1 MKLFKLPEWRRP
13 HWVMALLIALSTLL
27 PAHAAVQELDHI
39 VAVVN
44 DQVITR
50 QELAKP
56 LRGSRANRC
65 RSRIRHCR
73 RARLLEKQLLERM
86 ITELALQQH
95 AIATGI
101 RVDPTQVERALQ
113 RIAAQNKLDMAGLQA
128 ALEKD
133 GQSLD
138 SMRNTIRNELL
149 IARARE
155 RDVDNR
161 ISVSDAEIE
170 GYLQTQAQ
178 QGVETEYNFAHI
190 LVTVPENASPE
201 QIQARRARAEDILAQ
216 LNKGADF
223 AQLSA
228 SYSDAPNALQ
238 GGVIGWRASGKIP
251 TLFSDALKQLQ
262 PGQVSP
268 ILKSGNGFHILKLI
282 DKRGLDATLNVT
294 QTHARHILI
303 KTNELTSETDARN
316 RLLQLKERIENG
328 AKFEDMARLQS
339 EDASASKGGD
349 LGWINPGDT
358 VPEFEKAMNALKPG
372 EISDPVQTP
381 FGWHLIQVLARR
393 TAGRH
398 AGTPEAAGAPGHP
411 RTQGRRSLPGLG
423 APDPRCGLCR
433 NPPDRLSPDTPG
445 VREAVNLP
453 LIALTAGEPAGIGPD
468 LCVALSQQALPCR
481 LVGPRRYPC
490 LARPRS
496 PARHRRRLHH
506 RRRRARTSGRRAARA
521 AYSGCRSRHRR
532 RARHRQQRP
541 RARPAR
547 RRDRGLHERG
557 VPRHRHRARAQ
568 GRHQRCRDSPSPAIP
583 NTWPT
588 TAARNRS

>member
-1 MKLFKLPEWRRP
+1 MKFLRRP
-13 HWVMALLIALSTLL
+13 DWCRPQWALALLIVAASALF
-27 PAHAAVQELDHI
+27 PAHAAVTQLDRI

-44 DQVITR
+44 DEVITR
-50 QELAKP
+50 QELARRYDEVVRNLSRQNTP
-56 LRGSRANRC
+56 LPPREV
-65 RSRIRHCR
+65 
-73 RARLLEKQLLERM
+73 LEKQLLERM
-86 ITELALQQH
+86 VTELALQQH
-95 AIATGI
+95 ARATGI

-201 QIQARRARAEDILAQ
+201 QVQARRARAEDIVAQ
-216 LNKGADF
+216 LAKGADF

-228 SYSDAPNALQ
+228 SYSDASNALQ
-238 GGVIGWRASGKIP
+238 GGAFGWRASGKIP

-393 TAGRH
+393 TQDV
-398 AGTPEAAGAPGHP
+398 
-411 RTQGRRSLPGLG
+411 TQERQ
-423 APDPRCGLCR
+423 
-433 NPPDRLSPDTPG
+433 RL
-445 VREAVNLP
+445 
-453 LIALTAGEPAGIGPD
+453 
-468 LCVALSQQALPCR
+468 
-481 LVGPRRYPC
+481 
-490 LARPRS
+490 LARQAIRERK
-496 PARHRRRLHH
+496 ADEAFQDWVRQIRD
-506 RRRRARTSGRRAARA
+506 A
-521 AYSGCRSRHRR
+521 AYVEI
-532 RARHRQQRP
+532 RP
-541 RARPAR
+541 I
-547 RRDRGLHERG
+547 D
-557 VPRHRHRARAQ
+557 
-568 GRHQRCRDSPSPAIP
+568 
-583 NTWPT
+583 
-588 TAARNRS
+588 

>member
-1 MKLFKLPEWRRP
+1 MKLFKRPEWRRP
-13 HWVMALLIALSTLL
+13 HWVMALLIAVSTLL
-27 PAHAAVQELDHI
+27 PAHAAVQELDRI

-50 QELAKP
+50 QELAKRYDEVVRTLSQQNTP
-56 LRGSRANRC
+56 LPPRAV
-65 RSRIRHCR
+65 
-73 RARLLEKQLLERM
+73 LEKQLLERM

-95 AIATGI
+95 ARATGI

-201 QIQARRARAEDILAQ
+201 QIQARHARAENILAQ
-216 LNKGADF
+216 LGKGADF
-223 AQLSA
+223 AQLAA

-238 GGVIGWRASGKIP
+238 GGAFGWRASGKIP
-251 TLFSDALKQLQ
+251 ALFADALKTLQ

-268 ILKSGNGFHILKLI
+268 ILRSSNGFHILKLI

-328 AKFEDMARLQS
+328 AKFEDMARLHS

-358 VPEFEKAMNALKPG
+358 VPEFEKAMDALKPG
-372 EISDPVQTP
+372 DISDPVQSP
-381 FGWHLIQVLARR
+381 FGWHLIQVLERR
-393 TAGRH
+393 TQDV
-398 AGTPEAAGAPGHP
+398 
-411 RTQGRRSLPGLG
+411 TQERQKL
-423 APDPRCGLCR
+423 
-433 NPPDRLSPDTPG
+433 
-445 VREAVNLP
+445 
-453 LIALTAGEPAGIGPD
+453 
-468 LCVALSQQALPCR
+468 
-481 LVGPRRYPC
+481 
-490 LARPRS
+490 LARQAIRERK
-496 PARHRRRLHH
+496 ADEAFQDWVRQIRD
-506 RRRRARTSGRRAARA
+506 A
-521 AYSGCRSRHRR
+521 AYVEI
-532 RARHRQQRP
+532 RP
-541 RARPAR
+541 I
-547 RRDRGLHERG
+547 D
-557 VPRHRHRARAQ
+557 
-568 GRHQRCRDSPSPAIP
+568 
-583 NTWPT
+583 
-588 TAARNRS
+588 